1 MKLRRLFHSLQR
13 RDLRQNNLQQPCFLQ
28 QFKSPTHRS
37 LCKKLSKFIAHAL
50 RGNLCYL
57 LSMQA
62 YSRKRGRLNAEP
74 KTSGK
79 SHRPQQS
86 ELVLSKA
93 PIPLANPPNHARP
106 QINLPADVIEPFPRA
121 VPPQQ
126 PIYRESTSLHVLLP
140 IPRTNHTAPTP

>member
-28 QFKSPTHRS
+28 QFKSPTRRS

-86 ELVLSKA
+86 ELVLSKPA
-93 PIPLANPPNHARP
+93 IRLANRPNPARP
-106 QINLPADVIEPFPRA
+106 PTNFPPPVTHPSPRPA
-121 VPPQQ
+121 
-126 PIYRESTSLHVLLP
+126 
-140 IPRTNHTAPTP
+140 